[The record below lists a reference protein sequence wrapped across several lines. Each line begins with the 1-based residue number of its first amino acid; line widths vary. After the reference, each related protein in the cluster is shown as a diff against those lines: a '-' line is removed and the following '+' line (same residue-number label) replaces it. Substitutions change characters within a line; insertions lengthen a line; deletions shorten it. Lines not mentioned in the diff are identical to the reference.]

1 MADLTQSHWDGV
13 YASKRASEVSWYEPR
28 ASKSLQL
35 VQATRLHPEDPII
48 DVGAGASLLSDELL
62 AAGHRDVTVLDI
74 SAVALEKLRE
84 RMQDAP
90 LTLLH
95 QDVLTFEPSRAY
107 ALWHD
112 RAVFHFL
119 TRRSDRERYVDV
131 MRRAL
136 PPVGHLIM
144 ATFGP
149 EGPERCSGL
158 PTQRYDAI
166 ALARELGPGFEL
178 MESSLNAHRTPWH
191 TVQQFLYCR
200 FERREK

>member
-1 MADLTQSHWDGV
+1 MTDLTKNHWDGV
-13 YASKRASEVSWYEPR
+13 YATKRASEVSWYEPR
-28 ASKSLQL
+28 ASKSLEL
-35 VQATRLHPEDPII
+35 VRATSLGPEGPII
-48 DVGAGASLLSDELL
+48 DVGAGASLLSEELL
-62 AAGHRDVTVLDI
+62 AAGHRDVTALDI

-84 RMQDAP
+84 CLQDAR

-119 TRRSDRERYVDV
+119 TQRADRERYVEV
-131 MRRAL
+131 LRRAL
-136 PPVGHLIM
+136 PPGGHLIM

-158 PTQRYDAI
+158 PTQRYDAV

-178 MESSLNAHRTPWH
+178 MESTLNSHRTPWH

-200 FERREK
+200 FERREN

>member
-1 MADLTQSHWDGV
+1 VTDLTQKHWDGV
-13 YASKRASEVSWYEPR
+13 YTSKRASEVSWYEPR
-28 ASKSLQL
+28 ASKSLEL
-35 VQATRLHPEDPII
+35 VRATGLGPEGPII
-48 DVGAGASLLSDELL
+48 DVGAGASLLSEELL
-62 AAGHRDVTVLDI
+62 GAGHRDVTALDI

-84 RMQDAP
+84 RLQDSR

-119 TRRSDRERYVDV
+119 TRRADRERYVDV
-131 MRRAL
+131 LARAL
-136 PPVGHLIM
+136 PPGGHLIM

-158 PTQRYDAI
+158 PTQRYDPV
-166 ALARELGPGFEL
+166 ALARELGPGFQL
-178 MESSLNAHRTPWH
+178 MESTLNSHRTPWQ
-191 TVQQFLYCR
+191 TVQQFVYCR
-200 FERREK
+200 FERREN